1 MRNKDFYTRIALCT
15 LSVML
20 LAQPGHAAETRTAS
34 NKLPT
39 LVVTNDAAPEVI
51 YRRGSRDTV
60 LQGDTSAGV
69 IMPLSDSGVET
80 LVTRKVND
88 LKGDIAELKSKTNDQ
103 QARLRGIQA
112 KCDEIAARYYETV
125 AAISTEL
132 QSGTTPGNPILVERW
147 NAAKDRLDNL
157 AGTSSSLNG
166 LASDLSDAAS
176 RGSYLQDNI
185 RAAYALSGAVKE
197 DHVRLRQ
204 VEDELNENIVVL
216 NRLLTTVSDEI
227 NRRQAYQRSENLN
240 LQTLSLA
247 IANGELYG
255 KNLANALY
263 KRAADETQPV
273 FPASAISAPAATR
286 PLVIIRFD
294 RANVKY
300 EQALYSAV
308 SQTLEKY
315 PAAQFELQA
324 VSSSQGNPAQKS
336 LAATDARKNGQD
348 VLRSLSQMGVPVERV
363 KMTTTQAPDVRSS
376 EIRIFLQ

>member
-1 MRNKDFYTRIALCT
+1 MRHHALYTRIALCT
-15 LSVML
+15 LSVLM
-20 LAQPGHAAETRTAS
+20 LAQPAAAETRTAS

-39 LVVTNDAAPEVI
+39 LVVTKDASPEVI
-51 YRRGSRDTV
+51 YRRGSRDTL
-60 LQGDTSAGV
+60 LQGDDAAGM
-69 IMPLSDSGVET
+69 MPLSDAGVET

-88 LKGDIAELKSKTNDQ
+88 LKRDIVDLKGKTSDQ
-103 QARLRGIQA
+103 QSRLRSIQA
-112 KCDEIAARYYETV
+112 QCDNIAARYYETV

-147 NAAKDRLDNL
+147 NAAKGRLDDL
-157 AGTSSSLNG
+157 ASSASALNT
-166 LASDLSDAAS
+166 LASDLSDGAS
-176 RGSYLQDNI
+176 RASFLQDNV

-197 DHVRLRQ
+197 DHVRLRE
-204 VEDELNENIVVL
+204 VEDELNENIVSL

-273 FPASAISAPAATR
+273 FPASAVSAPSTR
-286 PLVIIRFD
+286 PLVVIRFD
-294 RANVKY
+294 RPNVKY
-300 EQALYSAV
+300 EQALYSAI
-308 SQTLEKY
+308 SQALEKY

-324 VSSSQGNPAQKS
+324 VSSTQGNPAEKALS
-336 LAATDARKNGQD
+336 ATDARKNGQD

-363 KMTTTQAPDVRSS
+363 KMNTTQAPNVRSS
-376 EIRIFLQ
+376 EVRIFLQ